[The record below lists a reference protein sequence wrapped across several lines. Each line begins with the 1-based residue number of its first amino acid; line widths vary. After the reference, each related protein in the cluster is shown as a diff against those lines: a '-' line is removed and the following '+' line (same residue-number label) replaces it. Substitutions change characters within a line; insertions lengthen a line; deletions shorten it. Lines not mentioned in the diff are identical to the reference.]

1 MADKNRRSSIFTVKD
16 AENTM
21 LWFCFYVVV
30 LIVFVILHQCF
41 IKNDKLVNALY
52 FVVDNISKIVAAS
65 TVLIILGEGI
75 DIMLRRFREA
85 LQREKQIKAEAKAEG
100 IAEGIAEGED
110 KVYSEIEAWQHRK
123 TEAEKQGEEFTEPPP
138 TRPPQPRA

>member
-1 MADKNRRSSIFTVKD
+1 
-16 AENTM
+16 
-21 LWFCFYVVV
+21 
-30 LIVFVILHQCF
+30 
-41 IKNDKLVNALY
+41 
-52 FVVDNISKIVAAS
+52 
-65 TVLIILGEGI
+65 
-75 DIMLRRFREA
+75 MLRRFREA

-123 TEAEKQGEEFTEPPP
+123 AESEKRGEEFTEPPP